1 MNRSQIYLEFQPL
14 VNQGAVRLL
23 DGQENLVSD
32 AGMHPVL
39 LQRQS
44 VATHLARLLDQIGL
58 ERVARK
64 VDSLEAYRARFQQ
77 EEEVDGQQVKDA
89 NQAQEPQDQPTAPPG
104 A

>member
-1 MNRSQIYLEFQPL
+1 
-14 VNQGAVRLL
+14 
-23 DGQENLVSD
+23 
-32 AGMHPVL
+32 MHPVL

-44 VATHLARLLDQIGL
+44 VATHLARLLDQIRL

-64 VDSLEAYRARFQQ
+64 MDSLEAYRARFQQ

-89 NQAQEPQDQPTAPPG
+89 NQAQEPQDQTTAAPG